1 VDGSKTTAHEARPA
15 ITNADIQSGTEEGRE
30 ERNTDGLPASS
41 LCPETLRYVT
51 TVLTEFK
58 AKDCHH
64 RILFGAPVKRS
75 IVLRERGHL
84 KVRQI
89 FLPGARFVLDLWRR
103 NAHGTLQW
111 RCFVCET
118 VAPGE
123 LAQRVPRVIP
133 GARILLAT
141 QGAAES
147 KLFLSWLYGLTH
159 GGVDVLTIPRET
171 FEAAHFRLKGSRV
184 LGLPMN
190 TLSGSL

>member
-1 VDGSKTTAHEARPA
+1 LDFESGSR
-15 ITNADIQSGTEEGRE
+15 EGRE
-30 ERNTDGLPASS
+30 EGNHGGPSAFPLTAENSS
-41 LCPETLRYVT
+41 YVT

-64 RILFGAPVKRS
+64 RIIFGAPVKRS
-75 IVLRERGHL
+75 IVLRRRGHL
-84 KVRQI
+84 KVRQL
-89 FLPGARFVLDLWRR
+89 FSPGARFVLDLWRR
-103 NAHGTLQW
+103 NSHGTLQW
-111 RCFVCET
+111 RCFVCEA

-147 KLFLSWLYGLTH
+147 KLFLTWLYQLAH
-159 GGVDVLTIPRET
+159 GGVDVLQIPREA

-184 LGLPMN
+184 HGLPVN
-190 TLSGSL
+190 TLSGRL